1 VTLAVFRVRHRKR
14 RHVAETLNSLRRKIV
29 AFTAQEL
36 QDAGKIALDFYV
48 KNNPIDQVAVER
60 PLMKALM
67 GKKKTFP
74 GGKQYVVEQLR
85 YQYGSNFQWF
95 NGASVVS
102 YNRRVTTEQA
112 QFPWRSAHDGF
123 SLDEDRLAQ
132 NGISID
138 DGEKGGNASQAER
151 VQLTNLLQ
159 ESTETLRLGFEE
171 KFSMYLHLDG
181 TSSTDAIT
189 GLDAIV
195 ASNPTTGTVGGIDR
209 SVAANTY
216 WRNSYATGMT
226 VPTTAA
232 QATTFLGV
240 METNWRACVKNGG
253 RPDLI
258 LAGAGFIDAYIAA
271 LTLNGQQVQYAGG
284 KARDIDGGVG
294 SIYFK
299 GIEIHWC
306 PEFDDNF
313 GGFVSPAIH
322 WTKRCYFINTRHLTL
337 RPMDGQDMVSRKPPR
352 VYDKYVYYWALT
364 WRGTLTTNRGN
375 AHAYMSLT

>member
-1 VTLAVFRVRHRKR
+1 MP
-14 RHVAETLNSLRRKIV
+14 
-29 AFTAQEL
+29 FTAQEL
-36 QDAGKIALDFYV
+36 QDSGKIALDFYL

-60 PLMKALM
+60 PFLKTLMA
-67 GKKKTFP
+67 KKKTFP
-74 GGKQYVVEQLR
+74 GGKQYIVEQLR
-85 YQYGSNFQWF
+85 YRYNSNFQWF

-102 YNRRVTTEQA
+102 YNKRVTTEQA

-132 NGISID
+132 NGITID
-138 DGEKGGNASQAER
+138 DGGKGGNASGSER

-159 ESTETLRLGFEE
+159 EQTETLRLGFEE

-189 GLDAIV
+189 GLDALV
-195 ASNPTTGTVGGIDR
+195 AVAPGSGTVGGIDR
-209 SVAANTY
+209 ANATW
-216 WRNSYATGMT
+216 WRNSYTTGMT

-253 RPDLI
+253 RPDQI
-258 LAGAGFIDAYIAA
+258 FAGAGFIDAYIAA

-284 KARDIDGGVG
+284 SPRDIDGGVG
-294 SIYFK
+294 SVYFK
-299 GIEIHWC
+299 KVEIQWC

-322 WTKRCYFINTRHLTL
+322 WTKRCYFINSKTITL
-337 RPMDGQDMVSRKPPR
+337 RPMEGQDMISRKPPR

-364 WRGTLTTNRGN
+364 WRGSLTTNRAN
-375 AHAYMSLT
+375 ANAVMSIS

>member
-1 VTLAVFRVRHRKR
+1 MPFST
-14 RHVAETLNSLRRKIV
+14 
-29 AFTAQEL
+29 QEL
-36 QDAGKIALDFYV
+36 QDAGKIALDFYL

-60 PLMKALM
+60 PFLKSIM

-74 GGKQYVVEQLR
+74 GGKQYITEQLR
-85 YQYGSNFQWF
+85 YRYQSNFQWF

-102 YNRRVTTEQA
+102 YNKRVTIEQS

-138 DGEKGGNASQAER
+138 DNSKGGNASRAEQ

-159 ESTETLRLGFEE
+159 EQTESLRLGFEE
-171 KFSMYLHLDG
+171 KFSMFLHLDG

-195 ASNPTTGTVGGIDR
+195 ATAPTSGVVGGIDR
-209 SVAANTY
+209 GSNTW
-216 WRNSYATGMT
+216 WRNNYTLSMT
-226 VPTTAA
+226 APTTQA
-232 QATTFLGV
+232 QAIAFLAV

-258 LAGAGFIDAYIAA
+258 FAGAAFIDAYIAA
-271 LTLNGQQVQYAGG
+271 MNLNGQAIQYAGG
-284 KARDIDGGVG
+284 EARKLDGGISGV
-294 SIYFK
+294 YYK
-299 GIEIHWC
+299 GIEIQWC

-313 GGFVSPAIH
+313 GGFVNPSPS
-322 WTKRCYFINTRHLTL
+322 WTKRCYFINSKHLQL
-337 RPMDGQDMVSRKPPR
+337 RPMDGQDMVTRKPPR

-364 WRGTLTTNRGN
+364 WRGALTTNRAN
-375 AHAYMSLT
+375 AHAVMALS